1 MKTQVLISALLLAL
15 SATAAHAQAAPGSAD
30 PEYTYRVTV
39 NSAGAYGV
47 TVTSFNGPFHYRDVP
62 LLPQNCSGS
71 AGSPVT
77 GAAEMLLF
85 VQPSGPIHA
94 EFHVP
99 MSGGGFG
106 CEIVGEFDLKALDR
120 PPSTNEVDPEMP
132 PQGGHKPRMKELP
145 DGINDLR
152 AADPVQIGR
161 NLVNWGE
168 YMTLSASHATVRR
181 SGVCFF
187 PYRYITL
194 NAGPGTAEGTTNSLR
209 RNGING
215 QLLAFDDLP
224 ALSPMSATT
233 VSGQIGLPSGV
244 STIVLEADAPD
255 YLTES
260 SEYNNLR
267 SVVVNVQGSCY

>member
-15 SATAAHAQAAPGSAD
+15 GATTAHAQAAPGSTD
-30 PEYTYRVTV
+30 PEYTYRVTTDA
-39 NSAGAYGV
+39 AGGYRV

-62 LLPQNCSGS
+62 LLPRNCSGS

-77 GAAEMLLF
+77 SAAEMLLF

-99 MSGGGFG
+99 MSSGGSG
-106 CEIVGEFDLKALDR
+106 CEIAGEFDLKALDR
-120 PPSTNEVDPEMP
+120 PPSTNEIDPEMP
-132 PQGGHKPRMKELP
+132 PQGGHKPRMMELP

-161 NLVNWGE
+161 NLVNWGD

-181 SGVCFF
+181 SGVCYF

-194 NAGPGTAEGTTNSLR
+194 NAGPGTAEGTSNSLR
-209 RNGING
+209 RNGVNG
-215 QLLAFDDLP
+215 PLLAFDDLP
-224 ALSPMSATT
+224 ALRPMSATT
-233 VSGQIGLPSGV
+233 VSGQVGLPSGL
-244 STIVLEADAPD
+244 STIVLEADAPA
-255 YLTES
+255 YLSES

-267 SVVVNVQGSCY
+267 SVIVNVQGSCY

>member
-15 SATAAHAQAAPGSAD
+15 SATAAHAQAAPSTD

-39 NSAGAYGV
+39 NSAGAYRV

-62 LLPQNCSGS
+62 LLPRNCSGN

-99 MSGGGFG
+99 MTGGGSA
-106 CEIVGEFDLKALDR
+106 CEIFGEFDLKALDR

-132 PQGGHKPRMKELP
+132 PQGTHKPRMKELP

-152 AADPVQIGR
+152 AAEPVQIGR
-161 NLVNWGE
+161 YLINWGDTT
-168 YMTLSASHATVRR
+168 TLPASQATARR

-194 NAGPGTAEGTTNSLR
+194 NAGPGTAEGTSNSLR

-224 ALSPMSATT
+224 ALSPMTATT
-233 VSGQIGLPSGV
+233 VNGLIGLPSGL

-255 YLTES
+255 YLAES

>member
-1 MKTQVLISALLLAL
+1 MKPRVLISALLLAL
-15 SATAAHAQAAPGSAD
+15 SASAAHAQAAPGSAD

-39 NSAGAYGV
+39 DSTGAYRV

-99 MSGGGFG
+99 ISGGGFG
-106 CEIVGEFDLKALDR
+106 CEIVGEFDLKALDQ
-120 PPSTNEVDPEMP
+120 PPSTSQVDPEMP
-132 PQGGHKPRMKELP
+132 GQGQKPRMKELP

-161 NLVNWGE
+161 SFINWGDVT
-168 YMTLSASHATVRR
+168 TLPAWQATFRR
-181 SGVCFF
+181 SGVCYF

-194 NAGPGTAEGTTNSLR
+194 NAGPGTAEGTSNSLR
-209 RNGING
+209 RNSVNG
-215 QLLAFDDLP
+215 QLLALDDLP

-233 VSGQIGLPSGV
+233 VNGQIGLPSGL
-244 STIVLEADAPD
+244 STIVLEADAPE
-255 YLTES
+255 YLAES
-260 SEYNNLR
+260 NEYNNLR
-267 SVVVNVQGSCY
+267 SVVVNVLGSCY

>member
-1 MKTQVLISALLLAL
+1 MKTQVLLSALLLAL
-15 SATAAHAQAAPGSAD
+15 SATAAHAQSAPGSAD

-39 NSAGAYGV
+39 NAAGAYRV

-62 LLPQNCSGS
+62 LLPQNCSGN

-99 MSGGGFG
+99 MTGGGSG
-106 CEIVGEFDLKALDR
+106 CEIAGEFDLKALDR
-120 PPSTNEVDPEMP
+120 PPSTSQVDPEMP
-132 PQGGHKPRMKELP
+132 GQGQKPRMKELP

-161 NLVNWGE
+161 NFINWGDV
-168 YMTLSASHATVRR
+168 TSLPARQATFRR
-181 SGVCFF
+181 NGVCYF

-194 NAGPGTAEGTTNSLR
+194 NAGPGTAEGTSNSLR
-209 RNGING
+209 RNTING

-224 ALSPMSATT
+224 ALSPMTATT
-233 VSGQIGLPSGV
+233 VNGLIGLPSGW
-244 STIVLEADAPD
+244 STIVLEADAPE
-255 YLTES
+255 YLAES
-260 SEYNNLR
+260 SEFNNVR